1 MELEILN
8 YLDNFISL
16 EVEKQT
22 TKKNATVSTDT
33 E

>member
-16 EVEKQT
+16 EVEKQ
-22 TKKNATVSTDT
+22 KNPTVSTDT